1 MTDRSPVEP
10 VWTDAWGRQ
19 RATPPHAVDAVLA
32 AIHTEPGEM
41 RRAAAAVAVARPGQ
55 PVRPAGELTTE
66 DGSSRGRVAALP
78 RDLPY
83 GYHRLRRGS
92 QDQLLLVAP
101 LRCPLPSQQR
111 AWGWAVQLYA
121 ARSERSWG
129 IGDLADLHRLAGWSA
144 QLGAGA
150 ILLSPLGA
158 ANPSPDPEPSPYY
171 PSSRRFR
178 NPLYLALEE
187 VPSYATLAAEL
198 APLAREAMAL
208 NARPAIIRARV
219 QAIKLAALERLWRG
233 LDEGG
238 RHDPDLVAF
247 TTAQGE
253 PLRQWCVFAALSE
266 ELGPGWT
273 SWPAAL
279 RDPGGA
285 EVRQAAKRLSD
296 RVAFHAWLQ
305 WLLDRQLA
313 AASRATPLIGDLPV
327 GFDPDGFDAWAWQA
341 LLAPASIGAP
351 PDQFNPAG
359 QRWGLPPFV
368 PHRLRAVGY
377 RPFVETIRAS
387 LAHSRGLRIDHVL
400 GLFRQWW
407 VPEDAI
413 PADGAYVRQPTE
425 ELLAVLAIESQR
437 AGAIVIGED
446 LGTVAAGVRR
456 RLASANVL
464 STRLGFFESR
474 PPALWPRR
482 SLAAVTTHDLPTIAG
497 TWTGADL
504 ADQAHAGIVPDARLL
519 QRLRRRLARLAGVRE
534 GTPLP
539 EVVLRAHAA
548 LSAAPSVLALA
559 SLEDA
564 VLEPRRINLPGTD
577 RTQRDNW
584 SRAMPATLER
594 IERDPFVHRL
604 ARAIGRGREGKR

>member
-1 MTDRSPVEP
+1 MTDSPPVEP
-10 VWTDAWGRQ
+10 AWTDAWGRR
-19 RATPPHAVDAVLA
+19 RATPRHATDAVLA
-32 AIHTEPGEM
+32 AIHAEPGEM
-41 RRAAAAVAVARPGQ
+41 QRTAQAVAVVRRGQ
-55 PVRPAGELTTE
+55 SVTPAGELVTE
-66 DGSSRGRVAALP
+66 DGSSLGRVAVLP

-83 GYHRLRRGS
+83 GYHRLRRGRHE
-92 QDQLLLVAP
+92 QLLLVAP
-101 LRCPLPSQQR
+101 LRCPLPGQQR

-129 IGDLADLHRLAGWSA
+129 VGDLADLRRLAGWSA
-144 QLGAGA
+144 RLGAGA
-150 ILLSPLGA
+150 LLLSPLGA

-178 NPLYLALEE
+178 NPLYLALED

-198 APLAREAMAL
+198 APLAREAIAL
-208 NARPAIIRARV
+208 NARPAIVRPRV
-219 QAIKLAALERLWRG
+219 QAIKLAALERLWRA

-238 RHDPDLVAF
+238 RHDPEFAAY
-247 TTAQGE
+247 TAAQGE
-253 PLRQWCVFAALSE
+253 PLRLWCVFAALNE
-266 ELGPGWT
+266 ELGPGWAH
-273 SWPAAL
+273 WPVGL

-285 EVRQAAKRLSD
+285 DVRQAAERLSD

-313 AASRATPLIGDLPV
+313 AASRATPLISDLPV
-327 GFDPDGFDAWAWQA
+327 GFDPAGFDAWAWQA

-351 PDQFNPAG
+351 PDEFNPAG

-368 PHRLRAVGY
+368 PHRMREAGY

-387 LAHSRGLRIDHVL
+387 LAHSGGLRIDHVL

-407 VPEDAI
+407 VPDGAA

-425 ELLAVLAIESQR
+425 EMLAVLAIESQR
-437 AGAIVIGED
+437 SGAIVIGED
-446 LGTVAAGVRR
+446 LGTVAAGMRR
-456 RLASANVL
+456 RLAAANVL
-464 STRLGFFESR
+464 STRLGFFEGR
-474 PPALWPRR
+474 PPARWPRR
-482 SLAAVTTHDLPTIAG
+482 SLAMVTTHDLPTIAG
-497 TWTGADL
+497 AWSREDL
-504 ADQAHAGIVPDARLL
+504 ADQAQAGIVPDARLVE
-519 QRLRRRLARLAGVRE
+519 RLRRRLARLAGVRD

-548 LSAAPSVLALA
+548 LSAAPSILALA

-564 VLEPRRINLPGTD
+564 LLEPRRINLPGTD
-577 RTQRDNW
+577 RARRDNW
-584 SRAMPATLER
+584 SHALPATLER

-604 ARAIGRGREGKR
+604 ARAIGRGRGGEH

>member
-1 MTDRSPVEP
+1 VGGSEMCLRDR
-10 VWTDAWGRQ
+10 R
-19 RATPPHAVDAVLA
+19 RPH
-32 AIHTEPGEM
+32 
-41 RRAAAAVAVARPGQ
+41 
-55 PVRPAGELTTE
+55 
-66 DGSSRGRVAALP
+66 RVA
-78 RDLPY
+78 Y
-83 GYHRLRRGS
+83 
-92 QDQLLLVAP
+92 
-101 LRCPLPSQQR
+101 
-111 AWGWAVQLYA
+111 
-121 ARSERSWG
+121 
-129 IGDLADLHRLAGWSA
+129 
-144 QLGAGA
+144 
-150 ILLSPLGA
+150 
-158 ANPSPDPEPSPYY
+158 
-171 PSSRRFR
+171 
-178 NPLYLALEE
+178 
-187 VPSYATLAAEL
+187 
-198 APLAREAMAL
+198 
-208 NARPAIIRARV
+208 
-219 QAIKLAALERLWRG
+219 
-233 LDEGG
+233 
-238 RHDPDLVAF
+238 
-247 TTAQGE
+247 
-253 PLRQWCVFAALSE
+253 
-266 ELGPGWT
+266 
-273 SWPAAL
+273 
-279 RDPGGA
+279 
-285 EVRQAAKRLSD
+285 
-296 RVAFHAWLQ
+296 HAWFQ

-313 AASRATPLIGDLPV
+313 AASRATPIICDLPV

-368 PHRLRAVGY
+368 PHRLRAAGY

-407 VPEDAI
+407 VPDDAL

-446 LGTVAAGVRR
+446 LGTVAAGMRR

-497 TWTGADL
+497 AWSGADL
-504 ADQAHAGIVPDARLL
+504 ADQAQAGIVPDARLL
-519 QRLRRRLARLAGVRE
+519 QRLRSRLSRLAGVRD

-548 LSAAPSVLALA
+548 LGAAPSVLALA
-559 SLEDA
+559 NLEDA
-564 VLEPRRINLPGTD
+564 VLEPRRVNLPGTD

-584 SRAMPATLER
+584 SHALPVTLDR

-604 ARAIGRGREGKR
+604 ARAIGRGRGGER